1 MLLFVANLR
10 YKFLVKKYGSLKST
24 DFLRSG
30 VALIAAAIASIL
42 PAFKAGINA
51 SKPTLINLYSKPAI
65 FDISPIK
72 SISNPEILPFSS
84 IYSNGGY
91 SASEPTIIVLA
102 FKLAAVSAIARI
114 NLNIFFII

>member
-1 MLLFVANLR
+1 MISLFFLR
-10 YKFLVKKYGSLKST
+10 YPNPTELST
-24 DFLRSG
+24 ITTST
-30 VALIAAAIASIL
+30 L
-42 PAFKAGINA
+42 PAFKAGIKA
-51 SKPTLINLYSKPAI
+51 SRPTLINLYSKPAI